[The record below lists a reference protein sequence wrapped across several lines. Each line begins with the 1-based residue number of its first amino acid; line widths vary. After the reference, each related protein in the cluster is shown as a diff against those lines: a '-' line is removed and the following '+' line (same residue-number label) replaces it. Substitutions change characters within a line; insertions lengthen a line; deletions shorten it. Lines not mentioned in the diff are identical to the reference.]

1 MRVMTESKWGKNN
14 RGYSSFGNHLRFGHS
29 ASEQLAGAEWI
40 FQTQH
45 VQTPEPSDPQGLI

>member
-1 MRVMTESKWGKNN
+1 MTESKWGKNI

-45 VQTPEPSDPQGLI
+45 VQTPERSDPQGLI